1 MSNFMS
7 IGYYLLYDLSLFMSR
22 TRSVLDPT
30 QTRPVGVGWRNSKST
45 ARINQSSWFWVR
57 VSIGQFDRLSEAKK
71 SHRNLQKSCWNLE
84 KVVGICIFFAKNC
97 RNLARFGYIPPDLVE
112 ISSDLVE
119 ISLDLVEI
127 SLDLACFCRFGWIFN
142 MALVVFKLLGFWR
155 SKSITRLVG
164 VSSWK
169 RKLLVDWLDLRF
181 GSESGQ
187 CWAVWPGCRVSV
199 GSRQP

>member
-45 ARINQSSWFWVR
+45 ARINQSSWFRVR

-97 RNLARFGYIPPDLVE
+97 RNLARFGYIPPDLARSGWDL
-112 ISSDLVE
+112 IGSGWDLIGSGRDLVRSGRNLTGS
-119 ISLDLVEI
+119 SLFL
-127 SLDLACFCRFGWIFN
+127 
-142 MALVVFKLLGFWR
+142 
-155 SKSITRLVG
+155 
-164 VSSWK
+164 
-169 RKLLVDWLDLRF
+169 
-181 GSESGQ
+181 
-187 CWAVWPGCRVSV
+187 
-199 GSRQP
+199 

>member
-1 MSNFMS
+1 MLLIHMSNFMS
-7 IGYYLLYDLSLFMSR
+7 IRYYLLYDLSLFTSQ

-30 QTRPVGVGWRNSKST
+30 RTRPVGVGWRNLKST
-45 ARINQSSWFWVR
+45 ARINQSSWFRVR
-57 VSIGQFDRLSEAKK
+57 VSVGQFDRLSEAKK
-71 SHRNLQKSCWNLE
+71 SHRNLQKSRWNLH
-84 KVVGICIFFAKNC
+84 FFAKNC

-155 SKSITRLVG
+155 SKPITRLVG
-164 VSSWK
+164 VSS
-169 RKLLVDWLDLRF
+169 
-181 GSESGQ
+181 
-187 CWAVWPGCRVSV
+187 
-199 GSRQP
+199 